1 MLVFQFNH
9 KYLGSNIAIVNVK
22 KCKFIIKASSQ
33 DEWDEIVERFESLT
47 DVLRNKKLV
56 LLELKKWSAVKPLRN
71 MGLKLIKMI

>member
-9 KYLGSNIAIVNVK
+9 KYLGNNIAIVNVR